1 MADEIQIR
9 LAEVKDADVLA
20 KANMAMAWETERKR
34 LDGDTIRQGVRAVFD
49 DAQRGFYV
57 VAMKDGQFAGSLMV
71 TFEWSDWRAGLIW
84 WIQSVYVQ
92 PPFRRHGVF
101 RRLYRFVEARAA
113 QRSDVCGLRLYVE
126 QSNHVARQVYADA
139 GLQETRYRIYE
150 KMFC

>member
-57 VAMKDGQFAGSLMV
+57 VATKDGQIAGSLMV
-71 TFEWSDWRAGLIW
+71 TFEWSDWRDGFFW
-84 WIQSVYVQ
+84 WIQSVYVR
-92 PPFRRHGVF
+92 PGFRRQGVF
-101 RRLYRFVEARAA
+101 RRLFQHLEAEARS
-113 QRSDVCGLRLYVE
+113 RDDVCGIRLYVE
-126 QSNHVARQVYADA
+126 HENSIAQRTYATL
-139 GLQETRYRIYE
+139 GLQPTPYHIYE
-150 KMFC
+150 CEL